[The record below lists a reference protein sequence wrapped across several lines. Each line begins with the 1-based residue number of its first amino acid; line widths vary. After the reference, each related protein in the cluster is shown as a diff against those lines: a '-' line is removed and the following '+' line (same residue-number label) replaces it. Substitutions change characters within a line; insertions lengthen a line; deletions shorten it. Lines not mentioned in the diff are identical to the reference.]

1 MKIINYSLEN
11 VMKKKKEI
19 KRNHLYFYFVFAIV
33 AGMVYMSQYLYL
45 YIVSVE
51 AYIPLLYIY
60 FFHYFIINPAYIHNI
75 LIFNIKISLYMA
87 NPLIYS

>member
-19 KRNHLYFYFVFAIV
+19 KRNHLYFYFVFASSWYGICV
-33 AGMVYMSQYLYL
+33 AIPIH
-45 YIVSVE
+45 IVSVE